1 MNNYK
6 LRIIYIIPNVF
17 CYLMVIGFSFF
28 VFRNA
33 KGLEELGRLSI
44 WVIMLLLLF
53 FVSIYGSYR
62 IWSWIKEG
70 KI

>member
-1 MNNYK
+1 MNIYK

-17 CYLMVIGFSFF
+17 CYLMVIGFSIF
-28 VFRNA
+28 VFSNA
-33 KGLEELGRLSI
+33 KGIEELSRLSI
-44 WVIMLLLLF
+44 WVIILLLLF

-70 KI
+70 KM